1 MGADIFLCSLTNR
14 FIMHAE
20 TVKALII
27 LTTKSLFNCQS
38 QTSGSQS
45 SEAQARSCKHDSSI
59 ELPFSGR
66 RYSVLH
72 SGEQRDFR
80 EF

>member
-1 MGADIFLCSLTNR
+1 MGADIFLCSLTNH

-20 TVKALII
+20 IVKALII

-45 SEAQARSCKHDSSI
+45 SEVQARSRKHDSSI
-59 ELPFSGR
+59 ELPFRGR
-66 RYSVLH
+66 RYSTLH
-72 SGEQRDFR
+72 SGEQQRF
-80 EF
+80 